1 MKDKIKQISKIAL
14 LWCSAL
20 FVVVFF
26 CLSGNS
32 IRENIDTFKV
42 CLLLPIA
49 ICLFFAPTII
59 FLIFLCKKLNSK
71 KWKIFW
77 ISFLIPFT
85 NMMYYIAMHLPFAPD
100 WGLGTM
106 FLGFLSMLLI
116 SVLFV
121 LTIITPSK
129 WLKLKKEF
137 LITEILM
144 LFIGGILIFTT
155 LTAEGIIYDKR
166 INNALNSYTPA
177 IEYIENYKNAHG
189 AYPENIN
196 SLKISTPSI
205 LPKYK
210 YETTNNGKDYVFKIY
225 DKYEN
230 IETYNYCS
238 DKDSP
243 DCKEGRRFGT
253 TYTKI
258 GDWTRAYFDD

>member
-14 LWCSAL
+14 LWCGAL

-26 CLSGNS
+26 FLSGNS
-32 IRENIDTFKV
+32 IRENIDTFIV
-42 CLLLPIA
+42 CLLLPIV

-85 NMMYYIAMHLPFAPD
+85 NMIYYIAIHLPFAHD

-106 FLGFLSMLLI
+106 VLGLLSMLLI
-116 SVLFV
+116 PVLFV

-166 INNALNSYTPA
+166 IFTGPQGRIADTVVNCEWSDACREIHKMFEKQN
-177 IEYIENYKNAHG
+177 
-189 AYPENIN
+189 
-196 SLKISTPSI
+196 
-205 LPKYK
+205 
-210 YETTNNGKDYVFKIY
+210 
-225 DKYEN
+225 DKCQGFMGP
-230 IETYNYCS
+230 T
-238 DKDSP
+238 
-243 DCKEGRRFGT
+243 F
-253 TYTKI
+253 
-258 GDWTRAYFDD
+258 